1 MASPRPVR
9 IRYLAVICAAACIV
23 SAALGWSAGVLGR
36 LLYGEIPINQSASD
50 FIIPREVGGGFGAC
64 SGLLA
69 AALWCRLIMPLSL
82 RQVTGLRSMA
92 SLAGL
97 GAGAFAAVLLHGMLM
112 LVQGGFQLKALAV
125 GLGMGAPAG
134 MILGVIA
141 GHLCRIAVT
150 TDRAYRS
157 NGPRTRRIIPT
168 DGPHL
173 TDPMEQLDVRTCPHP
188 RSDFRDEYDA

>member
-9 IRYLAVICAAACIV
+9 IRYLAFICAAACIV
-23 SAALGWSAGVLGR
+23 SAVLGWSAGVLGR
-36 LLYGEIPINQSASD
+36 LLYGEISIAQSVSV
-50 FIIPREVGGGFGAC
+50 FVIPRVVGGGFGAC

-69 AALWCRLIMPLSL
+69 AALWCRFIVPLSL

-92 SLAGL
+92 GLAGL

-112 LVQGGFQLKALAV
+112 LVQQDLHLRALAV
-125 GLGMGAPAG
+125 GLGMAAPAG

-157 NGPRTRRIIPT
+157 DGPRVRRVVPT
-168 DGPHL
+168 DGPRL
-173 TDPMEQLDVRTCPHP
+173 ADPMEQLDVRTCLHP
-188 RSDFRDEYDA
+188 RPNFRDEYDA